1 MKSGVPAQQHDHFM
15 VVYQGASEL
24 KRITG
29 FLRRDDAYILLLDAR
44 GEIRWVGRG
53 PVNDAAFEEL
63 RERVVSALGSE

>member
-29 FLRRDDAYILLLDAR
+29 FLRRDDAYILCCLMR
-44 GEIRWVGRG
+44 GAKFDGWGA
-53 PVNDAAFEEL
+53 DQ
-63 RERVVSALGSE
+63 